1 MEFIGL
7 FNTVTS
13 INMPNM
19 EKAINKAIVDV
30 VNYSTSLNPTKVQ
43 TDRYVKALSLLNI
56 VLPTTA
62 QKAWR
67 EINTQLDAHHV
78 RMYQ

>member
-7 FNTVTS
+7 FNMVTS

-43 TDRYVKALSLLNI
+43 TDRYVRALSLLNI

-67 EINTQLDAHHV
+67 EINTQLDSHHV